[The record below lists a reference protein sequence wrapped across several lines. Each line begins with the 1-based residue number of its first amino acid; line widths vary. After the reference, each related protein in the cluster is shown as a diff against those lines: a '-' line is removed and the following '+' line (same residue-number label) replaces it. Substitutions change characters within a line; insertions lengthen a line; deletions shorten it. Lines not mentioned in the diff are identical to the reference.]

1 MATASFADDS
11 FATISL
17 ATISFATIDSPIG
30 RIELESNGRALTW
43 LSIEGDEHSEH
54 GTLRYGGASSGSSG
68 GSGGGAGAGGS
79 GPTDPVLTQAISEL
93 GEYFAGTRRDFSVP
107 VELSGTEFQGSVW
120 AQLSGIGWGE
130 HRSYADIADAI
141 GKPGAFRAVGGA
153 VGANPVPLI
162 VGCHRVLARDG
173 RITGYSAGGG
183 IATKQYLLTLEGIE
197 SR

>member
-1 MATASFADDS
+1 MTQTQHTFT
-11 FATISL
+11 TIE
-17 ATISFATIDSPIG
+17 SPLG

-54 GTLRYGGASSGSSG
+54 GALRHGGASGTS
-68 GSGGGAGAGGS
+68 
-79 GPTDPVLTQAISEL
+79 DPVLTQAINEL
-93 GEYFAGTRRDFSVP
+93 GEYFGGQRHDFSVP
-107 VELSGTEFQGSVW
+107 VELSGTPFQQSVW
-120 AQLSGIGWGE
+120 AQLSGIGWGK
-130 HRSYADIADAI
+130 HRSYADIAEAI

-173 RITGYSAGGG
+173 RITGYSAGRG
-183 IATKQYLLTLEGIE
+183 IATKQFLLALEGIQ

>member
-1 MATASFADDS
+1 MTHTDPTAPSF
-11 FATISL
+11 

-54 GTLRYGGASSGSSG
+54 GTLRYGG
-68 GSGGGAGAGGS
+68 GSGGASGS
-79 GPTDPVLTQAISEL
+79 ADAILTQAIAEL
-93 GEYFAGTRRDFSVP
+93 SEYFAGIRRDFTVP
-107 VELSGTEFQGSVW
+107 VTLAGTPFQQSVW
-120 AQLSGIGWGE
+120 TQLSGIGWGE
-130 HRSYADIADAI
+130 HRSYADIAEAI

-183 IATKQYLLTLEGIE
+183 IATKQFLLTLEGIE

>member
-1 MATASFADDS
+1 MTDTQSPQVS
-11 FATISL
+11 FATDSF
-17 ATISFATIDSPIG
+17 ATISFATIESPIG

-43 LSIEGDEHSEH
+43 LSIEGDDHSEH
-54 GTLRYGGASSGSSG
+54 GTLRYGGAS
-68 GSGGGAGAGGS
+68 GGASAGATGDDGVAGVS
-79 GPTDPVLTQAISEL
+79 VDAVLAQAITEL
-93 GEYFAGTRRDFSVP
+93 SEYFSGTRREFTVP
-107 VELSGTEFQGSVW
+107 VELSGTPFQQLVW

-130 HRSYADIADAI
+130 HRSYADIAEAI

-183 IATKQYLLTLEGIE
+183 IATKQFLLTLEGIE

>member
-1 MATASFADDS
+1 MMNTPDSPQAIS
-11 FATISL
+11 FATTTF
-17 ATISFATIDSPIG
+17 ATTSFATIDSPIG

-54 GTLRYGGASSGSSG
+54 GTLRHGGN
-68 GSGGGAGAGGS
+68 AGNGDAI
-79 GPTDPVLTQAISEL
+79 LTQAIAEL
-93 GEYFAGTRRDFSVP
+93 DEYFAGTRRQFTVP
-107 VELSGTEFQGSVW
+107 VEISGTPFQQSVW

-130 HRSYADIADAI
+130 HRSYADIAEAI

-173 RITGYSAGGG
+173 RITGYSAGSG
-183 IATKQYLLTLEGIE
+183 IATKKFLLALEHIE